1 MSEYTKTEL
10 NLRKAART
18 NHGFLYTLRSLK
30 SNCACKSKKRSKSK
44 KKRGRG
50 QIMSEYNKT
59 ELNLRKDQKVKKRG
73 EGSNYVGI

>member
-1 MSEYTKTEL
+1 MSKYTKTEL
-10 NLRKAART
+10 YLRK
-18 NHGFLYTLRSLK
+18 NQ
-30 SNCACKSKKRSKSK
+30 

-59 ELNLRKDQKVKKRG
+59 KRNLRKDQKVKKEG

>member
-10 NLRKAART
+10 NLRK
-18 NHGFLYTLRSLK
+18 YQK
-30 SNCACKSKKRSKSK
+30 VKKN
-44 KKRGRG
+44 RGRG

-59 ELNLRKDQKVKKRG
+59 KQNLRKDQKVKKEG